1 MTLIVPGAFIQLS
14 VDFLNF
20 LFLTDD
26 NDRCDWHLC
35 SLQIRYWI
43 YRMQRTRQQ
52 NSEYMQV
59 ICEVVGC
66 LINQLHH
73 PLLSS
78 LRPDEITE
86 WFHQVKEEEV
96 ELAMQRLRDENRIR

>member
-1 MTLIVPGAFIQLS
+1 
-14 VDFLNF
+14 
-20 LFLTDD
+20 
-26 NDRCDWHLC
+26 
-35 SLQIRYWI
+35 
-43 YRMQRTRQQ
+43 MQRTRQH

-59 ICEVVGC
+59 IYEVVGC

-86 WFHQVKEEEV
+86 WFHQVNEEEV
-96 ELAMQRLRDENRIR
+96 KIAMQRLRDENRIR

>member
-1 MTLIVPGAFIQLS
+1 
-14 VDFLNF
+14 
-20 LFLTDD
+20 
-26 NDRCDWHLC
+26 
-35 SLQIRYWI
+35 
-43 YRMQRTRQQ
+43 
-52 NSEYMQV
+52 MQV

-66 LINQLHH
+66 LIHQLHH